1 MDLERTLTTFGLVFI
16 IIGVALILIP
26 LIMKYIPNMGQE
38 KIPWFILYIYRK
50 DGFFFATSPI
60 LILTG
65 IIYILWIILHR

>member
-1 MDLERTLTTFGLVFI
+1 MNLERTLTTFGLAFI

-26 LIMKYIPNMGQE
+26 FIMKYIPNMELE
-38 KIPWFILYIYRK
+38 KIPWFILYIYRR

-60 LILTG
+60 LILIG